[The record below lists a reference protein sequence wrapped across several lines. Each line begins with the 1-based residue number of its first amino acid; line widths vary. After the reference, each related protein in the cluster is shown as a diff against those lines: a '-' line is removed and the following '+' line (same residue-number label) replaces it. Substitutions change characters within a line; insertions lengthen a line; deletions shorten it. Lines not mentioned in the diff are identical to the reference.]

1 MISACSPAVLFA
13 TAALRKLE
21 NYQNDPNTIR
31 RLFEKTY
38 HCKVIGEEDPKKLLQ
53 LEFDSPGAESVFLL
67 RFS

>member
-21 NYQNDPNTIR
+21 NYQNEPTAIR

-38 HCKVIGEEDPKKLLQ
+38 HCTVIGEEDPKKLLQ
-53 LEFDSPGAESVFLL
+53 LEFNSPADESAFLL